1 MTQNKWNAKQG
12 STEANALT
20 IPAGVPQI
28 PLDASTWD
36 PTTTL
41 DLLQQM
47 STALRVLLSL
57 SRNTQQAPAVFVL
70 MAVCLDCRHTFTF
83 SKFLGNQISNLI
95 PFIWQQARP
104 SFTPSWRSWSHV
116 LLESLLLSYLAWV
129 MLQTLPSFLA

>member
-1 MTQNKWNAKQG
+1 MTHSVTKLLTRVNGMQSKF
-12 STEANALT
+12 STVANALT
-20 IPAGVPQI
+20 IVVGVPQR

-70 MAVCLDCRHTFTF
+70 MAVCLDSQHVFT
-83 SKFLGNQISNLI
+83 
-95 PFIWQQARP
+95 
-104 SFTPSWRSWSHV
+104 
-116 LLESLLLSYLAWV
+116 
-129 MLQTLPSFLA
+129 

>member
-1 MTQNKWNAKQG
+1 MTHSVTKLLTRVNGMQSKF
-12 STEANALT
+12 STVANALT
-20 IPAGVPQI
+20 IVAGVPQI

-70 MAVCLDCRHTFTF
+70 MAVCLDSQHVFT
-83 SKFLGNQISNLI
+83 SN
-95 PFIWQQARP
+95 F
-104 SFTPSWRSWSHV
+104 
-116 LLESLLLSYLAWV
+116 
-129 MLQTLPSFLA
+129 